1 MKSKIQPLDWAL
13 LIFLAVTWGCSFF
26 FMKRGLAVFS
36 WDEVAAMRIG
46 LSSVFFMSVL
56 AWRWQEVPHDRWRYT
71 TIVGLC
77 GSTIPAF
84 LFVFAQQNINSSL
97 AGILNTTTPLWILI
111 LGALFFGVS
120 LTRNKIWG
128 ILLGLFGAATLVFFR
143 PAHGAASGNEN
154 NWYAVFIIIATCFYG
169 ISSNVIKTYLNKT
182 NPIIASSM
190 SFLTVGVPCL
200 LYLAFFS
207 HFFEHLQNPNA
218 YAALGYLLI
227 LAIINT
233 FIGNI
238 AYYLL
243 IQRTDAVIAGVVTY
257 FIPIISIIIGVFDN
271 ESIAPIQLLGLVLI
285 LSGVYLVSKR
295 VENTQS

>member
-1 MKSKIQPLDWAL
+1 
-13 LIFLAVTWGCSFF
+13 
-26 FMKRGLAVFS
+26 MKRGLAVFS
-36 WDEVAAMRIG
+36 WDEIAAMRIG
-46 LSSVFFMSVL
+46 LSSIFFMAVL
-56 AWRWQEVPHDRWRYT
+56 GWRWQEVPHDRWQYT

-84 LFVFAQQNINSSL
+84 LFVFAQQHINSSL

-111 LGALFFGVS
+111 LGTLFFGVH
-120 LTRNKIWG
+120 LTRNKIFG

-143 PAHGAASGNEN
+143 PSHGVSTGEEN
-154 NWYAVFIIIATCFYG
+154 NWYAIFIIIATCFYG
-169 ISSNVIKTYLNKT
+169 VSSNVIKTYLNKT

-207 HFFEHLQNPNA
+207 QFFEHLQAPN
-218 YAALGYLLI
+218 GYSAMVYMLI

-257 FIPIISIIIGVFDN
+257 FIPIISILIGVFDN
-271 ESIAPIQLLGLVLI
+271 EAIATVQLLGLTLI
-285 LSGVYLVSKR
+285 LSGVYLVSKK
-295 VENTQS
+295 VESV